1 MGRCDHVGSDAYG
14 GQKWVLDLLELE
26 IQVVVSHSTWV
37 LGSEFRSSGRATDTF
52 NH

>member
-14 GQKWVLDLLELE
+14 GQRALDLLELE

-37 LGSEFRSSGRATDTF
+37 LGSELRSSGRATDTF
-52 NH
+52 SH